1 MTGPRV
7 AVVGAGPGG
16 LRAAQTLVDPGLRP
30 IVIDEGA
37 RAGGQ
42 IYRCAPEGFTRPAR
56 KLYGPEAGKACALRA
71 CFDRMLAQDQLDYLP
86 QPSVLCPSGSG
97 LQVLAPVGLRVV
109 AWDRLII
116 AIGATDRLAPVPGW
130 HTAGVFSLGAAQTA

>member
-1 MTGPRV
+1 
-7 AVVGAGPGG
+7 
-16 LRAAQTLVDPGLRP
+16 
-30 IVIDEGA
+30 
-37 RAGGQ
+37 
-42 IYRCAPEGFTRPAR
+42 
-56 KLYGPEAGKACALRA
+56 
-71 CFDRMLAQDQLDYLP
+71 MLAQDQLDYLP

-130 HTAGVFSLGAAQTA
+130 QTAGVFSLGAAQTA